1 MQGIDVDVPKRAS
14 LFSCSHFST
23 VSTEGLAPLSSGE
36 WVPSCVLDTGSVLG
50 VQVRSRLPPPTAENG
65 RGSSRGN
72 ALQQAY
78 INTTQSVRPCRNRRR
93 RGEHFCIH
101 RLGVVLVFNRGRGL
115 QTCAVKHL
123 SVSEDVSVG
132 EALRLNG

>member
-1 MQGIDVDVPKRAS
+1 MQEVDVPKRAS

-36 WVPSCVLDTGSVLG
+36 CVPSCVLDTGSVLG
-50 VQVRSRLPPPTAENG
+50 VQVRSRLPPPTAANG

-78 INTTQSVRPCRNRRR
+78 INTAQSVSQALQKPSKKRRA
-93 RGEHFCIH
+93 FF
-101 RLGVVLVFNRGRGL
+101 VFIDW
-115 QTCAVKHL
+115 VWF
-123 SVSEDVSVG
+123 
-132 EALRLNG
+132 